1 MAMRDMLA
9 SAKQTDRHIEQR
21 RANSEIKASA
31 GKIIDGESCD
41 KSAFNDL
48 KESLKSQDSNQESLI
63 SQAQEKY
70 GVKPSYSQSIES
82 NDINN
87 MDSNEPLI
95 NQNINSDEPKK
106 SSDSEIYYA
115 KPQPIVEEIQDSKS
129 NENFSTTNQKIGKQ
143 HCNIVANV
151 IKQSGSTF
159 RGDTSWDNCKF
170 LKISDG
176 NYFCT
181 EFHSLCG
188 RERCKRAT
196 R

>member
-21 RANSEIKASA
+21 RANSEIVASA

-41 KSAFNDL
+41 KSSFNQL
-48 KESLKSQDSNQESLI
+48 KESLKSQDSNQEALI
-63 SQAQEKY
+63 GQAQEKY
-70 GVKPSYSQSIES
+70 GVKPSYSQPTGNYNS
-82 NDINN
+82 NIVDT
-87 MDSNEPLI
+87 NEPLI
-95 NQNINSDEPKK
+95 NQNINLSEPKK

-115 KPQPIVEEIQDSKS
+115 KPQPIIEEIEESRP
-129 NENFSTTNQKIGKQ
+129 NENFSTNNQKIGKN

-170 LKISDG
+170 LKVSDG